1 VIPSHTNYA
10 YQPMERIK
18 ERLSQL
24 RLEADNAV
32 VRAEEAEAKIK
43 KLEQELLTKDQ
54 DIQSLNHRLTNAE
67 GQLDAAEDKL
77 KDAKNVRDEHDAS
90 KSTNDGLQRKIQLL
104 EEELDRAEKTQKET
118 TERLRQVDLKAEHFE
133 RQVQTLEQERDK
145 WEKKYEETLGMYQ
158 ASKKELDELVA
169 TMDGL

>member
-1 VIPSHTNYA
+1 
-10 YQPMERIK
+10 
-18 ERLSQL
+18 LSQL

-118 TERLRQVDLKAEHFE
+118 TERCARAADRVASPPSNRILVRWTQAPSGGSEGRALRTPGANP
-133 RQVQTLEQERDK
+133 
-145 WEKKYEETLGMYQ
+145 
-158 ASKKELDELVA
+158 
-169 TMDGL
+169 